1 MKRAREPSAAGREDA
16 GEHAAPCY
24 HQPHLGRSPARGP
37 APARRVSAGPAGP
50 TLSRAV
56 LQLGPSASDPTSAVA
71 RVLLSEWPYRGPRG
85 SPGRPQPSSA
95 VRLLFGTFSG
105 SVRSWAPL
113 LPARVL
119 GACHSVPSAIRLTF
133 TSVPVALSPWNCPPP
148 NLPSTSLSLS
158 NTHTQSFDLDAPTVT
173 HTDPLS
179 HRLNT
184 DDKVPH
190 SLSAS
195 PLSEERLLL
204 ATSRGSAIK
213 VSGVSQGSG
222 HPWTAGQCRVQ
233 DPKPGSAS
241 GTLWI
246 TLVKQGI
253 RNL

>member
-1 MKRAREPSAAGREDA
+1 MAVQGASGLPWTAAALLCCAPPLWHVLGLRKELGAPPSSTRPGRLSYPLRSGSLSLLSLSPCPPGIARLLT
-16 GEHAAPCY
+16 Y
-24 HQPHLGRSPARGP
+24 LPHL
-37 APARRVSAGPAGP
+37 
-50 TLSRAV
+50 
-56 LQLGPSASDPTSAVA
+56 
-71 RVLLSEWPYRGPRG
+71 
-85 SPGRPQPSSA
+85 
-95 VRLLFGTFSG
+95 
-105 SVRSWAPL
+105 
-113 LPARVL
+113 
-119 GACHSVPSAIRLTF
+119 
-133 TSVPVALSPWNCPPP
+133 
-148 NLPSTSLSLS
+148 SLSLS

-190 SLSAS
+190 SLSTS

>member
-1 MKRAREPSAAGREDA
+1 MCRLLNILIFCVLSASLTPNFLYLWYSL
-16 GEHAAPCY
+16 PCY
-24 HQPHLGRSPARGP
+24 SVHKC
-37 APARRVSAGPAGP
+37 
-50 TLSRAV
+50 
-56 LQLGPSASDPTSAVA
+56 
-71 RVLLSEWPYRGPRG
+71 LLS
-85 SPGRPQPSSA
+85 S
-95 VRLLFGTFSG
+95 L
-105 SVRSWAPL
+105 
-113 LPARVL
+113 
-119 GACHSVPSAIRLTF
+119 
-133 TSVPVALSPWNCPPP
+133 
-148 NLPSTSLSLS
+148 SLSLS